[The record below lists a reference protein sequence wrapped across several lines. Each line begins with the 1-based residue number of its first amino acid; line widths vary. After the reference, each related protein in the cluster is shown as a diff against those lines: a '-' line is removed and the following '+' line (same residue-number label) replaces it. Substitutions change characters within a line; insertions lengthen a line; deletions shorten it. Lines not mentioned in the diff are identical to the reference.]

1 MGTALGKHHSPTIIG
16 RLFKLA
22 HSSHIDSVRYLV
34 QCGEA
39 LHAVKESIGY
49 GEWMI
54 WLKENQKELGFDDR
68 AARRMMQ
75 AAKDAAKEWSST
87 SEVHQDWAVRVNRQI
102 WGNQPP
108 PKIEIE
114 EHSKEYRQLMRMAEW
129 MRDHPAW
136 TVNSSLSRVEAA
148 DIRSALTDAREW
160 IVSLERAITALP
172 GSNGRVIENAR
183 T

>member
-1 MGTALGKHHSPTIIG
+1 MPTEIAKHHSPAIIG
-16 RLFKLA
+16 RMFGLA
-22 HSSHIDSVRYLV
+22 RSSHVDSVRYLI

-39 LHAVKESIGY
+39 LRAVKDSLGY
-49 GEWMI
+49 GEWML
-54 WLKENQKELGFDDR
+54 WLKEHQKELGFCDST
-68 AARRMMQ
+68 ARRMMQ
-75 AAKDAAKEWSST
+75 AAKEWSST
-87 SEVHQDWAVRVNRQI
+87 HNLDDDAAAKLNRQI
-102 WGNQPP
+102 WGNKPP

-114 EHSKEYRQLMRMAEW
+114 EHSKEYRQLRRMTEW
-129 MRDHPAW
+129 MNAHPAW